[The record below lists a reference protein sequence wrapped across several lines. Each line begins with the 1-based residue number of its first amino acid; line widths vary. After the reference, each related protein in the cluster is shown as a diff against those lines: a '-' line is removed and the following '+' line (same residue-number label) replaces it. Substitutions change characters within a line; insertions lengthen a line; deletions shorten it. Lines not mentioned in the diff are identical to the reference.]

1 MSNDSAPVPAP
12 ACNVTWP
19 SLESFARDQVQAF
32 IQRILEEEVSE
43 LLGRARSARRAAS
56 DAPAGYRNGHGKE
69 RRLAMQGGTI
79 TLRRPR
85 VSDAEEPFRSKV
97 LPLFARRT
105 QELGQLLPDL
115 YLHGLSLGDFELAL
129 RGLLGAGAP
138 LSPSSIARLK
148 APWQLEHEAWG
159 RRRLDDRELV
169 YAWADGVYVKA
180 GLEQDKSCLLVLIGA
195 MRDGRK
201 ELLALRSG
209 HRESKESWAELL
221 RDLRDRGLQN
231 PPKLLV
237 GDGALGLWSAAAEV
251 WPQTRAGRCW
261 NHKTVNV
268 IDKLPKRTQAQ
279 ATILLR
285 EMAAA
290 PTLAEAERVR
300 DAFAKRFGRE
310 QPDAIACLERDW
322 DALTAFYDF
331 PAEHW
336 KHLRTSNVVESPF
349 ASLRL
354 RTDAAKRFKVV
365 ANATMLI
372 WKVLRVAES
381 RWRKLDAP
389 DLLKDVYEGREFED
403 GMPVTRAIGRKA
415 A

>member
-1 MSNDSAPVPAP
+1 MSNHSAPASAAGVS
-12 ACNVTWP
+12 WS
-19 SLESFARDQVQAF
+19 SLESFARDQVQSF
-32 IQRILEEEVSE
+32 VQRILEEEVAE
-43 LLGRARSARRAAS
+43 LLGRARSARRAIV

-85 VSDAEEPFRSKV
+85 VSDVKEPFRSKI

-105 QELGQLLPDL
+105 KELGQLLPDL

-129 RGLLGAGAP
+129 RGLLGEGAP

-148 APWQLEHEAWG
+148 APWQLEWEEWG
-159 RRRLDDRELV
+159 QRDLSDRELV

-180 GLEQDKSCLLVLIGA
+180 GLEKDKSCLLVIIGA
-195 MRDGRK
+195 MRDGHK
-201 ELLALRSG
+201 ELLALKSG
-209 HRESKESWAELL
+209 HRESKESWAALL
-221 RDLRDRGLQN
+221 RDLQGRGLRL
-231 PPKLLV
+231 PPQLLV

-251 WPQTRAGRCW
+251 WPQARGGRCW
-261 NHKTVNV
+261 NHKTINV
-268 IDKLPKRTQAQ
+268 LDKLPKRLQAG

-290 PTLAEAERVR
+290 PTRKEAERLR
-300 DAFAKRFGRE
+300 GTFAKRFSE
-310 QPDAIACLERDW
+310 FPDAMACLERDW
-322 DALTAFYDF
+322 EALTAFYDF

-381 RWRKLDAP
+381 RWRRLDAP

-403 GMPVTRAIGRKA
+403 GMPVTRPIGRKA

>member
-1 MSNDSAPVPAP
+1 MSKDSATVSA
-12 ACNVTWP
+12 AGVSWS
-19 SLESFARDQVQAF
+19 SLESFAREQVQTF
-32 IQRILEEEVSE
+32 VQRILEEEVSE
-43 LLGRARSARRAAS
+43 LLGRARSARRARV

-105 QELGQLLPDL
+105 KELGQLLPEL

-129 RGLLGAGAP
+129 RGLLGDGAP

-180 GLEQDKSCLLVLIGA
+180 GLEKDRSCLLVIVGA

-201 ELLALRSG
+201 ELLALVAG
-209 HRESKESWAELL
+209 HRESKESWSKVL
-221 RDLRDRGLQN
+221 RDLRERGLVI

-237 GDGALGLWSAAAEV
+237 GDGALGLWSALSEV
-251 WPQTRAGRCW
+251 WPATRAGRCW
-261 NHKTVNV
+261 NHKIVNV
-268 IDKLPKRTQAQ
+268 LDTLPKRLQAQ

-290 PTLAEAERVR
+290 PTRAEAERLR
-300 DAFAKRFGRE
+300 GTFAGRFSE
-310 QPDAIACLERDW
+310 FPEAAACLARDW
-322 DALTAFYDF
+322 EALTAFYDF
-331 PAEHW
+331 PLEHW
-336 KHLRTSNVVESPF
+336 KHLRTTNVVESPF

-389 DLLKDVYEGREFED
+389 ELLKDVYEGREFAD
-403 GMPVTRAIGRKA
+403 GTPVTRAIGRKA

>member
-1 MSNDSAPVPAP
+1 MSNHSAPASAAGVS
-12 ACNVTWP
+12 WS
-19 SLESFARDQVQAF
+19 SLESFARDHVQSF
-32 IQRILEEEVSE
+32 VQRILEEEVAE
-43 LLGRARSARRAAS
+43 LLGRARSARRAIV

-79 TLRRPR
+79 RLRRPR
-85 VSDAEEPFRSKV
+85 VSEVKEPFRSKI

-105 QELGQLLPDL
+105 KELGRLLPDL

-129 RGLLGAGAP
+129 RGLLGEGAP

-148 APWQLEHEAWG
+148 APWQLEWEEWG
-159 RRRLDDRELV
+159 QRDLSDRELV

-180 GLEQDKSCLLVLIGA
+180 GLEKDKSCLLVIIGA
-195 MRDGRK
+195 MRDGHK
-201 ELLALRSG
+201 ELLALKAG
-209 HRESKESWAELL
+209 HRESKESWAALL
-221 RDLRDRGLQN
+221 RDLQGRGLRI
-231 PPKLLV
+231 PPQLLV

-251 WPQTRAGRCW
+251 WPQTRGGRCW
-261 NHKTVNV
+261 NHKTINV
-268 IDKLPKRTQAQ
+268 LDKLPKRLQAG
-279 ATILLR
+279 ATIVLR

-290 PTLAEAERVR
+290 PTRKEAERLR
-300 DAFAKRFGRE
+300 GAFAKRFSE
-310 QPDAIACLERDW
+310 FPDAAACLERDW
-322 DALTAFYDF
+322 EALTAFYDF
-331 PAEHW
+331 PLEHW

-372 WKVLRVAES
+372 WKVLRVAEF

>member
-1 MSNDSAPVPAP
+1 MSNHNAPIPAP
-12 ACNVTWP
+12 AITLEN
-19 SLESFARDQVQAF
+19 LESFAREKIGELLQLL
-32 IQRILEEEVSE
+32 LEEEVSA
-43 LLGRARSARRAAS
+43 LLGRARSERRAVV
-56 DAPAGYRNGHGKE
+56 DAPAGYRNGHGKQ

-79 TLRRPR
+79 TVRRPR
-85 VSDAEEPFRSKV
+85 VADLGEPFQSKV

-105 QELGQLLPDL
+105 KELGALLPDL

-129 RGLLGAGAP
+129 RGLLGEGAP

-148 APWQLEHEAWG
+148 ASWQLECDEW
-159 RRRLDDRELV
+159 RSRPLDDRELV

-180 GLEQDKSCLLVLIGA
+180 GLEKDKSCLLVIIGA
-195 MRDGRK
+195 MRDGHK
-201 ELLALRSG
+201 ELLALTSG
-209 HRESKESWAELL
+209 HRESKESWAALL
-221 RDLRDRGLQN
+221 RDLRARGLVI
-231 PPKLLV
+231 PPQLLV

-251 WPQTRAGRCW
+251 WPQTRAARCW
-261 NHKTVNV
+261 NHKTINAL
-268 IDKLPKRTQAQ
+268 DKLPKRLQPQ

-290 PTLAEAERVR
+290 PTRTEALRLR
-300 DAFAKRFGRE
+300 GTFAGRFS
-310 QPDAIACLERDW
+310 QFPDAAACLERDW

-336 KHLRTSNVVESPF
+336 KHLRTTNVVESPF

-389 DLLKDVYEGREFED
+389 ELLKDVYEGREFND
-403 GMPVTRAIGRKA
+403 GVPVTRAIGRKA

>member
-1 MSNDSAPVPAP
+1 MSAPA
-12 ACNVTWP
+12 VTWS
-19 SLESFARDQVQAF
+19 SLESFARDEVRRF
-32 IQRILEEEVSE
+32 VQRILEEEVTE
-43 LLGRARSARRAAS
+43 HLGRARSARRAAV
-56 DAPAGYRNGHGKE
+56 DAPAGYRNGHGAE

-85 VSDAEEPFRSKV
+85 VSDAEEPFASKI

-105 QELGQLLPDL
+105 KELGQLLPDL

-129 RGLLGAGAP
+129 RGLLGDGAP

-148 APWQLEHEAWG
+148 APWQLEWEEWG
-159 RRRLDDRELV
+159 QRDLADRELV

-180 GLEQDKSCLLVLIGA
+180 GLEKDKSCLLVIVGA

-201 ELLALRSG
+201 ELLALKAG
-209 HRESKESWAELL
+209 HRESKESWSALL
-221 RDLRDRGLQN
+221 RDLRGRGLAV

-237 GDGALGLWSAAAEV
+237 GDGALGLWAAAAEV
-251 WPQTRAGRCW
+251 WPEVRHGRCW
-261 NHKTVNV
+261 NHKTINTL
-268 IDKLPKRTQAQ
+268 DKLPKRLQAG

-290 PTLAEAERVR
+290 PTRAEAERLR
-300 DAFAKRFGRE
+300 TTFARRFAE
-310 QPDAIACLERDW
+310 FPDAAACLERDW
-322 DALTAFYDF
+322 EALTAFYDF

-389 DLLKDVYEGREFED
+389 DLLKDVYEGREFAD
-403 GMPVTRAIGRKA
+403 GMPVTRAIGRQA

>member
-1 MSNDSAPVPAP
+1 VSNHSASDTAGVS
-12 ACNVTWP
+12 WS
-19 SLESFARDQVQAF
+19 SLESFARDQVQRF
-32 IQRILEEEVSE
+32 IQRILEEEISE
-43 LLGRARSARRAAS
+43 HLGRARSARRAPI

-69 RRLAMQGGTI
+69 RRLAMASGTI

-85 VSDAEEPFRSKV
+85 VSDTDEPFRSKI

-105 QELGQLLPDL
+105 KEIGALLPDL

-129 RGLLGAGAP
+129 RGLLGEGAP

-148 APWQLEHEAWG
+148 APWQLEYEEWG
-159 RRRLDDRELV
+159 QRDLSDRELV

-180 GLEQDKSCLLVLIGA
+180 GLEKDKSCLLVIVGA

-201 ELLALRSG
+201 ELLALKSG
-209 HRESKESWAELL
+209 HRESKESWSALL
-221 RDLRDRGLQN
+221 RDLRERGLAV

-237 GDGALGLWSAAAEV
+237 GDGALGLWAAAAEV

-261 NHKTVNV
+261 NHKTINV
-268 IDKLPKRTQAQ
+268 LDTLPKRLQPG

-290 PTLAEAERVR
+290 PTRAEAERLR
-300 DAFAKRFGRE
+300 EAFARRCSEF
-310 QPDAIACLERDW
+310 PDAAACLARDW
-322 DALTAFYDF
+322 EALTAFYDF

-381 RWRKLDAP
+381 RWRTLDAP
-389 DLLKDVYEGREFED
+389 DLLKDVYEGREFAN
-403 GMPVTRAIGRKA
+403 GMPVTRSIGRKA

>member
-1 MSNDSAPVPAP
+1 MSNHSASVSAPA
-12 ACNVTWP
+12 VTWS
-19 SLESFARDQVQAF
+19 SLESFARGHVQTF
-32 IQRILEEEVSE
+32 VQRILEEEVTE
-43 LLGRARSARRAAS
+43 LLGRARSARRPAV

-85 VSDAEEPFRSKV
+85 VADAEEPFRSKV

-105 QELGQLLPDL
+105 KELGQLLPDL

-129 RGLLGAGAP
+129 RGLLGEGAP

-148 APWQLEHEAWG
+148 APWQLEYEEWG
-159 RRRLDDRELV
+159 QRDLSDRELV

-180 GLEQDKSCLLVLIGA
+180 GLEKDKSCLLVLIGA
-195 MRDGRK
+195 LRDGRK
-201 ELLALRSG
+201 ELLALKSG
-209 HRESKESWAELL
+209 HRESKQSWSVIL
-221 RDLRDRGLQN
+221 RDLQGRGLRV

-237 GDGALGLWSAAAEV
+237 GDGALGLWAAAAEV
-251 WPQTRAGRCW
+251 WPEVRHGRCW
-261 NHKTVNV
+261 NHKTINV
-268 IDKLPKRTQAQ
+268 LDKLPTRKQAQ

-290 PTLAEAERVR
+290 PSRAEAERLR
-300 DAFAKRFGRE
+300 TTFASRYAEF
-310 QPDAIACLERDW
+310 PDAAACLERDW
-322 DALTAFYDF
+322 EALTAFYDF
-331 PAEHW
+331 PHEHW

-389 DLLKDVYEGREFED
+389 DLLKDVYEGRDFED